1 MSVYDHPTKPGWQM
15 IKISHGRKG
24 KPDYIPYPGTRED
37 ALIYEREIRGLTDTT
52 DPGFTDRLPEFR
64 TSYRNRSSER
74 GMEVCENSLKHLEA
88 FFGTLK
94 LRHITPHLIEQYKA
108 ARLKAPAKTNRAGQ
122 VTATVKPR
130 TVNIELSI
138 LSAYFEFMNQNHGTQ
153 LAKPQRFRKRDTAA
167 PMPIPLLPA
176 ELAQIINNLQGN
188 IKTIVALMAYNGL
201 RRNEAFNLQAQD
213 VDINGGN
220 ITIRGKGNKWRVV
233 PVVAPELLELLKEA
247 KSKIQIGTLLPN
259 EETGQPYKDIRKAI
273 RGAAKRAGITKH
285 INPHLFRH
293 SFGTAL
299 VGADI
304 NLRII
309 QGLLGH
315 SEIATTQIYTHL
327 NTATLKQGASAMAQL
342 VANVATAQN
351 Q

>member
-1 MSVYDHPTKPGWQM
+1 MSVYDHPHKPGWQM

-24 KPDYIPYPGTRED
+24 KPEYISYPGSRED
-37 ALIYEREIRGLTDTT
+37 AQIYERELRGLTDTT
-52 DPGFTDRLPEFR
+52 DPGFDDRLPEFKVN
-64 TSYRNRSSER
+64 YRNRSSQR

-88 FFGTLK
+88 FFAGMK
-94 LRHITPHLIEQYKA
+94 LRHITPHLVEQYKA
-108 ARLKAPAKTNRAGQ
+108 ARLKAPAKKSGAGQ

-130 TVNIELSI
+130 TINIELSI

-153 LAKPQRFRKRDTAA
+153 LVKPLRFRKRDTAA
-167 PMPIPLLPA
+167 PMPIPLLPT

-188 IKTIVALMAYNGL
+188 IKTIVCLMAYNGL

-233 PVVAPELLELLKEA
+233 PVVAPELLELLKQA
-247 KSKIQIGTLLPN
+247 KKKIQIGTLLPN
-259 EETGQPYKDIRKAI
+259 EETAEPYKDIRKAI

-327 NTATLKQGASAMAQL
+327 NTAILKQGATAMAQL
-342 VANVATAQN
+342 VAPVATAQT